1 METSSVNRRSF
12 LGRTVGTT
20 VLLAGGVM
28 PPPLRSLA
36 SEPAIGGRDV
46 ARSNPPGTNFLRQ
59 PPAFTGGLLKAQA
72 RKLELWPGNLTD
84 VLALNGSVPG
94 PTVRVTTGGLF
105 STLVENQL
113 SEPLVLHWHGLLA
126 PAAQDGHPRDAIPA
140 GQSSQIRFPV
150 NQRAGTYW
158 YHAHTDGLTG
168 KQAYQG
174 LAGLFLVED
183 PAEGAL
189 GLPTGDHDVPLLLAD
204 KHPNTSHQLP
214 YAPTMMDVAS
224 GWLGTEVLANGTP
237 NASLAVDTGTYRLRL
252 VNASNARVFKV
263 GLDDLTPFQLIAN
276 DAGLLPAPVTVSTL
290 RLPPGGR
297 VEILVSF
304 AGRSLGSLVKL
315 VSHAYAA
322 PAGHGVMT
330 GGLPQGARFD
340 LLTFSVERSA
350 AGTPTPPTTL
360 IPFVAL
366 AAKDARRTRRFTLG
380 MGVGM
385 AGGHQIN
392 GAIYSLQRMD
402 FTVPKGE
409 LEIWEFTDTLGD
421 FHPMHLHGAHFQV
434 LSISGAAVLP
444 PEDTGWKDTVLVGPL
459 ETVRVLVRF
468 EAHAGLFVLHC
479 HNLEHEDDG
488 MMQNFEVTP
497 DAVLEPA
504 GPPLLIERSGDRV
517 QLSWPVTDSSYQ
529 LQSRDSFGPS
539 SVWQTVSQAA
549 GQANERWSVNVEAT
563 GMGQYFRLL
572 RL

>member
-12 LGRTVGTT
+12 LARTVGTT
-20 VLLAGGVM
+20 VLLAGGFM

-36 SEPAIGGRDV
+36 SEPAIGGRDL
-46 ARSNPPGTNFLRQ
+46 ARKNPPGTNFLRQ
-59 PPAFTGGLLKAQA
+59 PPAFIGGLLKAQA

-94 PTVRVTTGGLF
+94 PTIRITTGGLF

-126 PAAQDGHPRDAIPA
+126 PASQDGHPRDAIAA
-140 GQSSQIRFPV
+140 GQSAMIRFLV

-183 PAEGAL
+183 PAEAAL
-189 GLPTGDHDVPLLLAD
+189 GLPTGDHDIPLLLAD
-204 KHPNTSHQLP
+204 KRPNASHQLP
-214 YAPTMMDVAS
+214 YTPTMMDVAG

-237 NASLAVDTGTYRLRL
+237 NASLAVDTGAYRLRL

-276 DAGLLPAPVTVSTL
+276 DAGLLAAPMTVSTL

-315 VSHAYAA
+315 VSHAFAA
-322 PAGHGVMT
+322 PAGHGGMT
-330 GGLPQGARFD
+330 GGLPQGAKLD
-340 LLTFSVERSA
+340 LLTFSVERHAS
-350 AGTPTPPTTL
+350 GTPPPPTTL
-360 IPFVAL
+360 VPVVAH
-366 AAKDARRTRRFTLG
+366 AAKEARRTRQFSLG
-380 MGVGM
+380 MGMGM
-385 AGGHQIN
+385 AAGHQIN
-392 GAIYSLQRMD
+392 GTTYSLQRVD
-402 FTVPKGE
+402 FSVPKGE

-434 LSISGAAVLP
+434 LSRSGAAVLP

-468 EAHAGLFVLHC
+468 DAHAGIFVLHC

-488 MMQNFEVTP
+488 MMQNFEVTT

-504 GPPLLIERSGDRV
+504 GPPLLIESSGDRV

-529 LQSRDSFGPS
+529 LQSLDSVGAA
-539 SVWQTVSQAA
+539 SVWRTVSQPPER
-549 GQANERWSVNVEAT
+549 ANDRWSVNVEAT
-563 GMGQYFRLL
+563 GTAQFFRLL